1 MEGSMKK
8 LSDYKDNE
16 AIELWGELLD
26 PMSRILGDPN
36 VAGAIRRGKPA
47 LIIASE
53 IMKTHKDEAKEIML
67 RIDPTPIDGI
77 NFVTRLTSIVM
88 DFINN
93 ESLKDFFRSAG
104 QEKTDAESIGSVT
117 DNIEGAEV

>member
-1 MEGSMKK
+1 MKK
-8 LSDYKDNE
+8 LSDYKDND

-93 ESLKDFFRSAG
+93 ESLKDFFKSAG

-117 DNIEGAEV
+117 ENIEGAEV